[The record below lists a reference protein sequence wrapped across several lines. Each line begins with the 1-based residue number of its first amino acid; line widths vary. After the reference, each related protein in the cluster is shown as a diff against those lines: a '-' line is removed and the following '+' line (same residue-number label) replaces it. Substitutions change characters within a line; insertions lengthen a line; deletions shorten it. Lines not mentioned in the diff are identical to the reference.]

1 MTWKIS
7 ICYVLLSLHLS
18 IYTGNFVEYL
28 LIFGEIAVTMSLKST
43 TDSYRA
49 RRELENNKYNFAFDI
64 YRFSYNLHAQLTSV
78 TRSQK
83 V

>member
-18 IYTGNFVEYL
+18 IYTGNFVENL
-28 LIFGEIAVTMSLKST
+28 LIFGDTEVTMALTST

-49 RRELENNKYNFAFDI
+49 RRELENNKYIFAFDN
-64 YRFSYNLHAQLTSV
+64 YWFSYNLQAQLTSV